1 MKLHPLSVANTVI
14 PPVNLI
20 TNYKQIT
27 AVISENVANYNIT
40 INDRL
45 PNKTIQPLKNI
56 FKKKNRTDTFIYF
69 SQGMVSDQMKIG

>member
-27 AVISENVANYNIT
+27 VISENVANYNIT

>member
-27 AVISENVANYNIT
+27 VISENVVNYSIT

-56 FKKKNRTDTFIYF
+56 F
-69 SQGMVSDQMKIG
+69 